1 MAYGE
6 DRLPHTG
13 ELPPAEPW
21 LGAWSDAFLRGYARA
36 DGPGR
41 AELRAMLAALEAEI
55 ARAQALRAPE
65 RAN

>member
-13 ELPPAEPW
+13 DIPPAEPW
-21 LGAWSDAFLRGYARA
+21 LGAWSQAFLRRYAGA
-36 DGPGR
+36 DEPGR

-55 ARAQALRAPE
+55 ARAQALRARE